1 MQENKKQKGALLW
14 QAIALAV
21 IFVMIIILCVLWF
34 APNGTLGWLASNR
47 NADAGGLDISV
58 SGGALEFGDVI
69 KVRPVIADTE
79 IDTIY
84 YVFSEEANAYCLVQA
99 ENNEDGTL
107 VFAGK
112 IDDTDYYYS
121 LGDDGKPVPI
131 NLTGLFPR
139 ETLIIT
145 LTFRNTTS
153 KSSGYSLSLS
163 DFDDSDGRFT
173 IGEGD
178 GNTSGTY
185 SVMGIFKVELNSITA
200 EGGSPVYS
208 FGEHS
213 GKYLAKYN
221 TSAGTSRTTADPF
234 NIVTGVIA
242 PEDGEVTCTFSI
254 SVDLTQ
260 YNALS
265 GTVTN
270 LLSKKALS
278 IGALRLS
285 RTS

>member
-1 MQENKKQKGALLW
+1 MQENNKQKGALLW
-14 QAIALAV
+14 QAIALA
-21 IFVMIIILCVLWF
+21 IILVMIIILCVLWF
-34 APNGTLGWLASNR
+34 APNGTLGWLANNR

-69 KVRPVIADTE
+69 KVRPVIAGTE

-84 YVFSEEANAYCLVQA
+84 YVFSKDANAYCLVQA
-99 ENNEDGTL
+99 DNNEGGTL
-107 VFAGK
+107 TPAGK
-112 IDDTDYYYS
+112 IDGKDYYYS
-121 LGDDGKPVPI
+121 RDDDGKPVPI
-131 NLTGLFPR
+131 NLTGLFPS

-153 KSSGYSLSLS
+153 KSAGYSLSLS
-163 DFDDSDGRFT
+163 DFDDIDGKFT
-173 IGEGD
+173 IEEGEG
-178 GNTSGTY
+178 NTAGTY
-185 SVMGIFKVELNSITA
+185 SVMGIFKVELNSITS
-200 EGGSPVYS
+200 EGGNPVYS
-208 FGEHS
+208 AGEHN
-213 GKYLAKYN
+213 GKYLAEYDTSKGTYN
-221 TSAGTSRTTADPF
+221 KTGDPF
-234 NIVTGVIA
+234 DIVTGVIA
-242 PEDGEVTCTFSI
+242 PKDGEVTCTFSI

-260 YNALS
+260 YSKLS